1 MQSPAGLGLK
11 IMKIV
16 NILAKEHV
24 HELTSDRGNTYVI
37 NLDKVKTLI
46 NQEIGRKLNLELL
59 KDVIAK
65 TAYLI
70 GARYVIVPEHDKL
83 TVKYNG
89 RIYLVKDIK
98 SIKLINLLLTFSTFV
113 TYRVIT
119 KKGQVIT
126 KNGSVTLTKHYLD
139 PGMIIE
145 VIYGKEIATALNSIK
160 DSSTRRKVYEILVIH
175 HKELTQL
182 AKELKCTNDIKLAK
196 QFIKGIVKV
205 IKPTHEMLINNNGI
219 IEEIVNKVAS
229 VVKKL
234 LEQV

>member
-1 MQSPAGLGLK
+1 MQSPAGQKFK

-16 NILAKEHV
+16 NILAKEYV

-65 TAYLI
+65 IAYLI

-83 TVKYNG
+83 TVKYSG

-98 SIKLINLLLTFSTFV
+98 SVKLVNLLLTFSTFV
-113 TYRVIT
+113 TY
-119 KKGQVIT
+119 QVIT

-139 PGMIIE
+139 PSMIIE
-145 VIYGKEIATALNSIK
+145 ITYGKEIATALNSIK